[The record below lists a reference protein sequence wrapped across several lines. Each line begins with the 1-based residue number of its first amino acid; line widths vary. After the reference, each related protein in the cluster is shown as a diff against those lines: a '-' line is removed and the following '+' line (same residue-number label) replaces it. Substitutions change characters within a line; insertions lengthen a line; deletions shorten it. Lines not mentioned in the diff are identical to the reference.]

1 MTNYGKKTSFSE
13 KVCGR
18 LEGNGARMPQETLYQ
33 VSLSSISP
41 VYLLYYTCMRRT
53 E

>member
-13 KVCGR
+13 KVCGTM
-18 LEGNGARMPQETLYQ
+18 EADKGKMARETLYQ

-41 VYLLYYTCMRRT
+41 VYLLYYTCIRRT